1 MGEIGA
7 RPALAHGLREG
18 DFVMLSE
25 PRLSTIPAND
35 RPHAAA
41 ADALRFDLELPR
53 LRAHARRLC
62 ACDADAHD
70 LVQDTLLRALLYRHR
85 FEQGSNLRAW
95 LRQIQLS
102 IFVSRYRR
110 GRREKRALEKLAFD
124 PCSWVH
130 PEEAAP
136 QATFG
141 QGLELALRALPEGFR
156 RAVELVDLEGLEYR
170 DAAQALG
177 VPIGTVMSRLHRGRK
192 LLGRRLEQPRSHAEP
207 VRDAA

>member
-1 MGEIGA
+1 
-7 RPALAHGLREG
+7 
-18 DFVMLSE
+18 MLSQ
-25 PRLSTIPAND
+25 PRLSPIPAND
-35 RPHAAA
+35 RPHSTRPKALLL
-41 ADALRFDLELPR
+41 DAELPR

-62 ACDADAHD
+62 AREADAHD
-70 LVQDTLLRALLYRHR
+70 LVQDTLLRALVYQHR

-130 PEEAAP
+130 PEENTP
-136 QATFG
+136 QATLG

-156 RAVELVDLEGLEYR
+156 RAVELVDLDGLEYR
-170 DAAQALG
+170 DAARTLG

-192 LLGRRLEQPRSHAEP
+192 LLGHCLEHPAAHAEP

>member
-1 MGEIGA
+1 
-7 RPALAHGLREG
+7 
-18 DFVMLSE
+18 MLSD
-25 PRLSTIPAND
+25 PRRTTSPADD
-35 RPHAAA
+35 RSRPPPDPLPFGA
-41 ADALRFDLELPR
+41 ELPR

-62 ACDADAHD
+62 TREADAAD
-70 LVQDTLLRALLYRHR
+70 LVQDTLLRALVYEHR

-110 GRREKRALEKLAFD
+110 GRREKRALERLALD

-130 PEEAAP
+130 PEESGT
-136 QATFG
+136 QSTLG
-141 QGLELALRALPEGFR
+141 HGLELALRALPEGFR
-156 RAVELVDLEGLEYR
+156 RVVELVDLEGLEYR

-177 VPIGTVMSRLHRGRK
+177 VPVGTVMSRLHRARK
-192 LLGRRLEQPRSHAEP
+192 LLGHRLEHPAAHTEQ

>member
-1 MGEIGA
+1 
-7 RPALAHGLREG
+7 
-18 DFVMLSE
+18 MLPE
-25 PRLSTIPAND
+25 PHLSAIPAND
-35 RPHAAA
+35 RPAAHTLSA
-41 ADALRFDLELPR
+41 FQLDAELPR
-53 LRAHARRLC
+53 LRVHARRLC
-62 ACDADAHD
+62 EREADAHD
-70 LVQDTLLRALLYRHR
+70 LVQDTLLRALVYEHR

-110 GRREKRALEKLAFD
+110 GRREKRALEKLALD

-130 PEEAAP
+130 PDEAAP
-136 QATFG
+136 QPTLG
-141 QGLELALRALPEGFR
+141 HGLELALRALPEGFR

-170 DAAQALG
+170 DAARALG

-192 LLGRRLEQPRSHAEP
+192 LLGHCLQHPAAHAEP

>member
-1 MGEIGA
+1 
-7 RPALAHGLREG
+7 
-18 DFVMLSE
+18 MLSE
-25 PRLSTIPAND
+25 PRLSTVPAND
-35 RPHAAA
+35 RPHPAMAPTLSL
-41 ADALRFDLELPR
+41 DPELPR

-85 FEQGSNLRAW
+85 FEHGSNLRAW

-130 PEEAAP
+130 PDAAAP
-136 QATFG
+136 DASLG

-192 LLGRRLEQPRSHAEP
+192 LLGHRLEHPVAHAEP

>member
-1 MGEIGA
+1 
-7 RPALAHGLREG
+7 
-18 DFVMLSE
+18 MLSE

-35 RPHAAA
+35 RSRPTTPDSLLL
-41 ADALRFDLELPR
+41 DAELPR

-62 ACDADAHD
+62 TREADAND
-70 LVQDTLLRALLYRHR
+70 LVQDTLLRALVYEHR

-110 GRREKRALEKLAFD
+110 VRREKRALEKLAFD

-130 PEEAAP
+130 PEESCP
-136 QATFG
+136 RPSLG

-156 RAVELVDLEGLEYR
+156 RVVELVDLEGLEYR

-177 VPIGTVMSRLHRGRK
+177 VPIGTVMSRLHRARK
-192 LLGRRLEQPRSHAEP
+192 LLGHRLEHPGPQTEP
-207 VRDAA
+207 VRNAA